1 MIEKWKARTERWE
14 EKKRREPLFSLSPS
28 HRAPRVT
35 NRALQRRELQ
45 LDATITGERAYKSTF
60 TVALQRSSKQM
71 LKMMLTSAQ
80 LTSKTFSGA

>member
-45 LDATITGERAYKSTF
+45 LATITGERAYKPTF

-80 LTSKTFSGA
+80 LTSKTFSRA

>member
-1 MIEKWKARTERWE
+1 MESAHGTMGR
-14 EKKRREPLFSLSPS
+14 EKKAGASLLRLSPS

-35 NRALQRRELQ
+35 NRVLQRRELQ
-45 LDATITGERAYKSTF
+45 LDATITGERAYKPTF